1 MLVKLLK
8 YDLKYMIK
16 NMSVFYI
23 LALFFAIVTSILK
36 DWRVIVTL
44 VVMLFVMW
52 AANFILKYKKK
63 PKKSKKS
70 KAPAAEPAP
79 KPAEEKKEGESS
91 EG

>member
-1 MLVKLLK
+1 MS
-8 YDLKYMIK
+8 IK
-16 NMSVFYI
+16 E
-23 LALFFAIVTSILK
+23 FFAIVTSILK

-70 KAPAAEPAP
+70 KAPKPEAP
-79 KPAEEKKEGESS
+79 KPEEKKEEKQ
-91 EG
+91 EEAEAE